1 MARGSAA
8 IKART
13 IVAVARPQ
21 LSSESPSSSKVIFLF
36 FAILVAFFSFSRPP
50 VSLSLSLS
58 VSLFLSL
65 YLLQSSATKRKH
77 SAHRI
82 KKQKKLI
89 KNIQLLTL
97 PTLLTLSR
105 VAAVPLLV
113 VLWYTS
119 PPKLAALRL
128 ASLFAVASLTDAVDG
143 YLARKWDQCTPF
155 GAFLDPVADKLMV
168 VTALLLIVSRPA
180 ASCVAGF
187 APWVAPAATAAVVG
201 REVSMSALREWAAG
215 VGGGEARSAAAVSWA
230 GKLKTTAQMVAVS
243 ALLLASG
250 RPCCA
255 PAVGSAMRPLHDLAC
270 AVGVPALVVSAL
282 LAVASFGQYLVALW
296 PWLSGARTD

>member
-1 MARGSAA
+1 LPLVRSL
-8 IKART
+8 
-13 IVAVARPQ
+13 
-21 LSSESPSSSKVIFLF
+21 LSS
-36 FAILVAFFSFSRPP
+36 APP
-50 VSLSLSLS
+50 AAVSAKKKRGQEGRL
-58 VSLFLSL
+58 
-65 YLLQSSATKRKH
+65 TRKRKTTKTKTP
-77 SAHRI
+77 RQI
-82 KKQKKLI
+82 
-89 KNIQLLTL
+89 LTL

-128 ASLFAVASLTDAVDG
+128 AALFAAASLTDAVDG

-180 ASCVAGF
+180 ASCAAGH
-187 APWVAPAATAAVVG
+187 APWVVPAATAAVVG
-201 REVSMSALREWAAG
+201 REIAMSALREWAAG
-215 VGGGEARSAAAVSWA
+215 VGGGGARSAAAVSWA
-230 GKLKTTAQMVAVS
+230 GKLKTAAQMVAVS

-255 PAVGSAMRPLHDLAC
+255 PAAGSAAGALHGVAC
-270 AVGVPALVVSAL
+270 AVGVPALVVSAV
-282 LAVASFGQYLVALW
+282 LAVASFGQYVAALW

>member
-1 MARGSAA
+1 MA
-8 IKART
+8 K
-13 IVAVARPQ
+13 PQ
-21 LSSESPSSSKVIFLF
+21 SSGESSSSSSSSKVKSFFFFLLSSSPF
-36 FAILVAFFSFSRPP
+36 F
-50 VSLSLSLS
+50 LSLSLS
-58 VSLFLSL
+58 APSLSL
-65 YLLQSSATKRKH
+65 PPCRSRSRRLLLLLRPQSLEKGKNRKN
-77 SAHRI
+77 SP
-82 KKQKKLI
+82 KKSKKNHPKQEKQI
-89 KNIQLLTL
+89 LTL

-113 VLWYTS
+113 FLWYTS
-119 PPKLAALRL
+119 PPKLAPLRL
-128 ASLFAVASLTDAVDG
+128 AALFAAASLTDAIDG

-180 ASCVAGF
+180 ASCAAGW
-187 APWVAPAATAAVVG
+187 APWVVPAATAAIVG
-201 REVSMSALREWAAG
+201 REVAMSALREWAAG
-215 VGGGEARSAAAVSWA
+215 VGSGEARSAAAVSWA
-230 GKLKTTAQMVAVS
+230 GKAKTAAQMVAVS

-255 PAVGSAMRPLHDLAC
+255 PAAAGSSPGMARAVHDAAC

-282 LAVASFGQYLVALW
+282 LAVASFGQYLSALW